1 MNKNKKVVLRVSYN
15 ASKLARRLPKITSKL
30 FSDIAEKT
38 VDFLEKNTKKGL
50 DINGNKFEPL
60 SDATIK
66 MRKKGFGSYET
77 PISHSRPLIASK
89 KMVSSIV
96 KNLNPNQ
103 EGVKQSISI
112 KGYGVFH
119 NVERKKVPKRQ
130 WFGMSKYVFKK
141 VVDNKKL
148 HLFRKQVSAAFK
160 KSSGR

>member
-89 KMVSSIV
+89 KMVSIDYEDNMEFLLKEREELKKAY
-96 KNLNPNQ
+96 KN
-103 EGVKQSISI
+103 ISLRLMANI
-112 KGYGVFH
+112 CS
-119 NVERKKVPKRQ
+119 NLRK
-130 WFGMSKYVFKK
+130 
-141 VVDNKKL
+141 
-148 HLFRKQVSAAFK
+148 LFDFI
-160 KSSGR
+160 